1 MMKTYVFV
9 AVNKDKWRK
18 KRKNFCFLKTKYV
31 KTLPKTK
38 HSCGFL
44 AVFFVSK
51 SVQVLFCTPVVPQ

>member
-1 MMKTYVFV
+1 MKTYVFV

-18 KRKNFCFLKTKYV
+18 KRKNFCFFKNKIRQN
-31 KTLPKTK
+31 PSKTK
-38 HSCGFL
+38 HSYGVL